1 MKVASNYV
9 GLTVSDLDR
18 STAFYRS
25 LGGELIMQDTMSGP
39 GLDRGLAEPG
49 VELHLSMLRF
59 GSLVVELLEY
69 RRRPSEPYGLR
80 NASVR
85 ASHIA
90 FTVEDVHE
98 VHRTLAAQRIEFLS
112 EPIPL
117 SPGPF
122 EGGWFIY
129 AKDPDGVAVEFC
141 QPGPGFAAV

>member
-1 MKVASNYV
+1 MKLAANHV
-9 GLTVSDLDR
+9 GLTVSDLER

-25 LGGELIMQDTMSGP
+25 LGGELVVRDAMSGP
-39 GLDRGLAEPG
+39 GFDTGLAEPG

-59 GSLVVELLEY
+59 GSLLVELLEY

-80 NASVR
+80 NASVG

-90 FTVEDVHE
+90 FTVEDIHE
-98 VHRTLAAQRIEFLS
+98 VHRTLSAQGVEFLS
-112 EPIPL
+112 APVPL
-117 SPGPF
+117 PPGPF
-122 EGGWFIY
+122 EGGWFVY